1 MSRFLAIIEQDA
13 DQGVFFASFPDA
25 PGCIADGAS
34 QDEVLDNAADALSDW
49 VADEIADGRSAP
61 HPRSYVELLKAGEYG
76 LGQGGM
82 VAWVPLLV
90 DTGKLVRANISMDA
104 GLLASI
110 DEAAARRGVTRS
122 AFLVSAA
129 RAKIKAGA

>member
-1 MSRFLAIIEQDA
+1 MTRYLAIIEQE
-13 DQGVFFASFPDA
+13 QEQSVFFVSFPDA
-25 PGCIADGAS
+25 PGCVAEGAT
-34 QDEVLDNAADALSDW
+34 QDEALDNAAEALSEW
-49 VADEIADGRSAP
+49 MADEAAEGRSAP
-61 HPRSYVELLKAGEYG
+61 AARSYVELLQAAEYG
-76 LGQGGM
+76 LGQGAM
-82 VAWVPLLV
+82 VAWVPLLL

-129 RAKIKAGA
+129 RDKIKAGA

>member
-25 PGCIADGAS
+25 PGCVADGAT
-34 QDEVLDNAADALSDW
+34 QDEVLDNASDALSEWVADAL
-49 VADEIADGRSAP
+49 ADGRDVPKA
-61 HPRSYVELLKAGEYG
+61 RSYAELLASKEYD
-76 LGQGGM
+76 LGRGGM
-82 VAWVPLLV
+82 VAWVPLLL
-90 DTGKLVRANISMDA
+90 DTGKLVRANISLDA

-129 RAKIKAGA
+129 RDKIKAGA